1 MMTMKELLE
10 TAMRMQPLILAEDKR
25 DGASLRYV
33 DEDGRFVVEHPD
45 GAVEKFD
52 HVVVPEAEAPCRR

>member
-10 TAMRMQPLILAEDKR
+10 TAVRMQPLMLAEDKR
-25 DGASLRYV
+25 DGASLRYA
-33 DEDGRFVVEHPD
+33 DEDGKFVIEHPD

-52 HVVVPEAEAPCRR
+52 HVVVPPEEVLCRR